1 MYHNTF
7 DENTIKDW
15 PYTNLIFSTPSNYH
29 NHTFWEFSFVIS
41 GSSQNIMDNG
51 TTHTL
56 NPGDAYLMRP
66 RDIHCIKVQSSL
78 YRHRDIY
85 IFPERMKQLC
95 DALSPTL
102 YETLNSAENPT
113 FFKLD
118 SFSVS
123 VLQEQLKVFTLH
135 GGNKNKL
142 LDAYHASIVSFLLG
156 MIVKSQLL
164 SIQAPPEWLSTF
176 IIQLHDI
183 GYMSM
188 RIEQICSLTKYS
200 QGYLSRIVKKYFGVT
215 LEQFIINLRME
226 YSTQLLDSNEYSIL
240 QIANMIG
247 YDSPNNFTNN
257 FKKKYGISPSKWR
270 KNKKN

>member
-1 MYHNTF
+1 MYYNTF
-7 DENTIKDW
+7 DENAIKDW

-29 NHTFWEFSFVIS
+29 NHTFWEFSFIIS

-51 TTHTL
+51 MARTL
-56 NPGDAYLMRP
+56 KLGDAYLMRP
-66 RDIHCIKVQSSL
+66 RDIHCVKVKSEL

-85 IFPERMKQLC
+85 ISDERMKQIC
-95 DALSPTL
+95 DTLSPTL
-102 YETLNSAENPT
+102 YDMLNSAEYPT

-118 SFSVS
+118 SFSLS
-123 VLQEQLKVFTLH
+123 VLQEQLKVFNLNSGH
-135 GGNKNKL
+135 KSEL
-142 LDAYHASIVSFLLG
+142 LDAYHASIISFLLG
-156 MIVKSQLL
+156 MIVKAQLL
-164 SIQAPPEWLSTF
+164 SMQAPPEWLSTF

-188 RIEQICSLTKYS
+188 RIEQLCSLTKYS

-240 QIANMIG
+240 QIANMVG
-247 YDSPNNFTNN
+247 YDSSNNFTNN
-257 FKKKYGISPSKWR
+257 FKRKYGISPSKWR
-270 KNKKN
+270 KSKN